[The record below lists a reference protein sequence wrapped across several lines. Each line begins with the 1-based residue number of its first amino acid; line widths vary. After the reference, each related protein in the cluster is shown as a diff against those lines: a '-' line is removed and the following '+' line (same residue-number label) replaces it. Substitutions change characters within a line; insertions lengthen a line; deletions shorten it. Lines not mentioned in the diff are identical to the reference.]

1 MEKTLFNKQ
10 YWENWTATCER
21 MKQNIFKVAW
31 RGVFCVFITNKFF
44 CSNSVKHVIGNL
56 RNANQNYSVVYHLI
70 PVKRPSSKN
79 LQTINAGE
87 DVEKR
92 TLLHCQWECKLI
104 KPLWRTVWVFLK
116 KKLET
121 ELPYDPGTPL
131 PEKTII
137 LKDMCSLMFI
147 AALFAIARTWKQSIC
162 PPT

>member
-1 MEKTLFNKQ
+1 M
-10 YWENWTATCER
+10 
-21 MKQNIFKVAW
+21 
-31 RGVFCVFITNKFF
+31 
-44 CSNSVKHVIGNL
+44 
-56 RNANQNYSVVYHLI
+56 
-70 PVKRPSSKN
+70 
-79 LQTINAGE
+79 
-87 DVEKR
+87 
-92 TLLHCQWECKLI
+92 I